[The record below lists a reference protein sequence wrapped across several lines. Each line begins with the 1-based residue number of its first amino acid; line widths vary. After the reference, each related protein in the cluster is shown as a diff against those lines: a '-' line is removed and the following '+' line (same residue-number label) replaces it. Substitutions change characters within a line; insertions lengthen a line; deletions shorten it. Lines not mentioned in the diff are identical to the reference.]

1 MDVLKNLDDFIKKD
15 FNKTTTMQIS
25 NYKFI
30 FPYNYIDNTYISD
43 SSLNKYYKY
52 YVKNQSSIIYD
63 KKTFDMI
70 EKLNN
75 QKALEELRTE
85 REKEKSKIYQNLL
98 NNKVKKIVDFEEY
111 TRINLKNYKK
121 KLKDKKNS
129 EEQGFNIIYA
139 LMKHLKH
146 RNKKIYKK
154 KKFNIIEEKSLLEKK
169 RKIYNKLFN
178 IQEDESDDLKYK
190 NLRNNKKSRSDNAL
204 FDINISKIN
213 FNSDRKDGIVNN
225 SNNLAELKNND
236 LIEKYSFS
244 EKKIYK
250 ISNDIKYSNRRKNFQ
265 IEKQTL
271 ERFNKNYNKN
281 SKENLRL
288 VNSDKLIQVHNNNS
302 QELFKLRLN
311 KNLNIESNK
320 NNSINSPKNKNDGG
334 IFLEIEEPKKNNK
347 DLNEK
352 NNQFNNF
359 KKISP
364 IILKNNLLNK
374 TRFKTN
380 KKKLLEKDIKEI
392 SNKVNELSNL
402 IINKKKEKFKYN
414 IKNYEAKKIDSSSHS
429 LNNYHK
435 NKSENEKHKKKI
447 KLNNINKIEYNINNI
462 KYINKSEYKLP
473 ETNKYIFSN
482 SKSKSDIIDN
492 LKKSLVHEIK
502 NQLIKKHSNDLL
514 KIKSKEIIKK
524 LYKKYRF
531 HENYMY
537 NSS

>member
-1 MDVLKNLDDFIKKD
+1 MFW
-15 FNKTTTMQIS
+15 
-25 NYKFI
+25 
-30 FPYNYIDNTYISD
+30 
-43 SSLNKYYKY
+43 
-52 YVKNQSSIIYD
+52 
-63 KKTFDMI
+63 
-70 EKLNN
+70 
-75 QKALEELRTE
+75 
-85 REKEKSKIYQNLL
+85 
-98 NNKVKKIVDFEEY
+98 
-111 TRINLKNYKK
+111 
-121 KLKDKKNS
+121 
-129 EEQGFNIIYA
+129 
-139 LMKHLKH
+139 H
-146 RNKKIYKK
+146 
-154 KKFNIIEEKSLLEKK
+154 
-169 RKIYNKLFN
+169 
-178 IQEDESDDLKYK
+178 
-190 NLRNNKKSRSDNAL
+190 

-213 FNSDRKDGIVNN
+213 FNSDRKEGIVNN

-347 DLNEK
+347 DINEK

-392 SNKVNELSNL
+392 SNKANELSNL